1 MEPTLEFQSPPCA
14 LALDEEDGF
23 LVAAVGQEVARLR
36 ETAQDFA
43 VLTEAVDDLAA
54 VGVLFAKPGELRRL
68 TVDPG
73 VGEGALQLFRAL
85 LDLPQLVKQH
95 RGSPGDGPARP
106 AVQLAVIVWR
116 LYFRW
121 NRSTRPA
128 VSMNFCLPV

>member
-1 MEPTLEFQSPPCA
+1 M
-14 LALDEEDGF
+14 
-23 LVAAVGQEVARLR
+23 ARLA

-43 VLTEAVDDLAA
+43 VLTEALDDLAA

-68 TVDPG
+68 TVDLG
-73 VGEGALQLFRAL
+73 VGECALQLFRAL

-106 AVQLAVIVWR
+106 AVQLAVVVWR

>member
-1 MEPTLEFQSPPCA
+1 MDPTLEFQSAPGA
-14 LALDEEDGF
+14 LALDEEDDF
-23 LVAAVGQEVARLR
+23 LVAADARRAGVHDLDLS
-36 ETAQDFA
+36 A
-43 VLTEAVDDLAA
+43 LTL
-54 VGVLFAKPGELRRL
+54 GVLFAKPGELRRL
-68 TVDPG
+68 TVDLG
-73 VGEGALQLFRAL
+73 VGECALQLFRAL

-106 AVQLAVIVWR
+106 AVQLAVVVWR